1 MEINSFNFFYILI
14 PLLILYYNTHK
25 VTVQNILLFIA
36 SIIAICI
43 IDFRL
48 AWIALTL
55 TIISFLLSKYWISYD
70 NKQTYRL
77 IGLSIGIILVLT
89 SLIYFKYYN
98 FFIESISALLNVQ
111 TFSTIN
117 IIAPIGISYYTFRII
132 SYLIDTYRGDIK
144 AEKNLIRYSVYTI
157 FFPTL
162 LSGPIDKS
170 SRFIPQLYT
179 IRKFKYNLFIIG
191 LRQILWGMV
200 KKMVLADNLS
210 IIVNGVWS
218 NIESTSTINLIFVI
232 FLFPIQLYFDF
243 SGYSDM
249 ALGVAKLL
257 NIKCDEN
264 FRYPFFSRN
273 IAEFWRRWHK
283 SLNNWFVYYLY
294 IPLGGNRRGLAHT
307 IANTLIIFTLC
318 GFWHGANLHFI
329 VWGAYF
335 SLLFI
340 PLILTGKNKL
350 YKNDYVAYNKI
361 FPSAKETMQMLCTYF
376 LFSIGLILFRT
387 PNIETVIIYIS
398 SIYDNRNIIRPF
410 IWNNYCNLAILFIII
425 EWFGRKYEFPIYKL
439 NYKYSEYL
447 NILIY
452 TILIELIL
460 RYGNL
465 ISSEFIYGKF

>member
-14 PLLILYYNTHK
+14 PLLVIYYSIYK
-25 VTVQNILLFIA
+25 KTVQNFLLFTA
-36 SIIAICI
+36 SIIAICL
-43 IDFRL
+43 IDLKF
-48 AWIALTL
+48 AWVALALTV
-55 TIISFLLSKYWISYD
+55 ISFLLSKYWISY
-70 NKQTYRL
+70 NTHSYRL
-77 IGLSIGIILVLT
+77 MGLSIGIVTTLGT
-89 SLIYFKYYN
+89 LIYFKYCN
-98 FFIESISALLNVQ
+98 FFIESISTLLNIRSI
-111 TFSTIN
+111 STIS

-132 SYLIDTYRGDIK
+132 SYLVDTYRGEIK
-144 AEKNLIRYSVYTI
+144 AEQNFIRYGVYTI

-170 SRFIPQLYT
+170 SRFLPQLYT
-179 IRKFKYNLFIIG
+179 TRKFNYNLFIIG
-191 LRQILWGMV
+191 LRQVLWGMV

-210 IIVNGVWS
+210 IIVNGTWN
-218 NIESTSTINLIFVI
+218 NIENTSTINLILVI

-249 ALGVAKLL
+249 AIGIAKLL

-273 IAEFWRRWHK
+273 IAELWRRWHK

-294 IPLGGNRRGLAHT
+294 IPLGGSRYGLSHT
-307 IANTLIIFTLC
+307 ITNTIIIFTLC

-329 VWGAYF
+329 VWGFYF
-335 SLLFI
+335 GLLFI

-350 YKNDYVAYNKI
+350 YKNDYVAYGRI
-361 FPSAKETMQMLCTYF
+361 FPNHKEIIQMLCTFF
-376 LFSIGLILFRT
+376 LFSIGLLLFRT
-387 PNIETVIIYIS
+387 PDLETVTTYLS
-398 SIYDNRNIIRPF
+398 SIYYNRNFITPF
-410 IWNNYCNLAILFIII
+410 IWNNYCNLAIIFIII
-425 EWFGRKYEFPIYKL
+425 EWLGRKNEFPIYKL
-439 NYKYSEYL
+439 NYKYSKHL
-447 NILIY
+447 NIIIY